1 MTTRGTERSRKE
13 FKRRGEPVVR
23 RVLETTLDQLA
34 LVGFERL
41 SIPAIAALAGV
52 NKTSVYRRWP
62 TKTEL
67 VRGALTLSFERAMD
81 PPDTGNIRSD
91 LLCMARVAA
100 GFFESRRGGSLLRM
114 LLAEGVDPD
123 LRDVAVSMLREEEIA
138 LPRAL
143 KRAIER
149 GELRRDTDTKVVLF
163 TMVGALLHR
172 VFIEQAS
179 VSEGYLQRLVDL
191 LLLGACRRRPQR
203 G

>member
-163 TMVGALLHR
+163 TMVGARLHR